1 MFVTRV
7 RATLSLSLSHR
18 GLSLFL
24 SGAGCVCVSRVRC
37 PLPLLTLL
45 LLVSVASSVSRSL
58 TLVQGRVLSRPQSAQ
73 GNTSRLPIVYLRHH
87 FDPSHPSGPDCSGT
101 PPYYP
106 RGGVCLN
113 TNTANTRPHFSSTL
127 LPPASGCPCEAR
139 REAPLLRNTAP
150 PTTPLRHSSAHIKKS
165 CSRQASSRPWRA
177 RMPSTL
183 ARAVARCASLH
194 LKKHTAIAS

>member
-113 TNTANTRPHFSSTL
+113 TNTANTRHRTFPPPYYRLPLDARVRRAGRPHCCATPHHQQHHSDT
-127 LPPASGCPCEAR
+127 PPH
-139 REAPLLRNTAP
+139 T
-150 PTTPLRHSSAHIKKS
+150 
-165 CSRQASSRPWRA
+165 SRSHG
-177 RMPSTL
+177 
-183 ARAVARCASLH
+183 VARPRVAHGGRGCRLPLQGLWRGAPVY
-194 LKKHTAIAS
+194 T